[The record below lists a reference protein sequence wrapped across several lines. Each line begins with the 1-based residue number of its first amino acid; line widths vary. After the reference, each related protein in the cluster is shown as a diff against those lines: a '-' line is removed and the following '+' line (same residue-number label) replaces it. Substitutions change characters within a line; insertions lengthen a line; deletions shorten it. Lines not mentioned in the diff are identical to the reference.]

1 MPAKDIYHDLVKTA
15 LQKEGWTITH
25 DPYRLSS
32 GGAELFID
40 LGAEKLIAAEKE
52 GIKIAVEIKSFLSA
66 SKISDFYNALGQLA
80 HSLAP
85 SDDAGLLAFL
95 TYKIGLEAEE
105 PTRTLYLAIPRAVN
119 DELFSLRLIKTAVK
133 QYQIRSIVYEIE
145 TGIITEWL

>member
-32 GGAELFID
+32 GGTELFID

-52 GIKIAVEIKSFLSA
+52 GTKIAVEIKSFLSA
-66 SKISDFYNALGQLA
+66 SKISDFYNALGQ
-80 HSLAP
+80 
-85 SDDAGLLAFL
+85 FL

-105 PTRTLYLAIPRAVN
+105 PERILYLAIPRAVN
-119 DELFSLRLIKTAVK
+119 DELFSLKLIETAVK

-145 TGIITEWL
+145 TGVITKWL

>member
-1 MPAKDIYHDLVKTA
+1 MPAKDIYHDLVKAA

-52 GIKIAVEIKSFLSA
+52 GTKIAVEIKSFLSA
-66 SKISDFYNALGQLA
+66 SKISDFYNALGQ
-80 HSLAP
+80 
-85 SDDAGLLAFL
+85 FL

-105 PTRTLYLAIPRAVN
+105 PSRTLYLAIPRAVN
-119 DELFSLRLIKTAVK
+119 DELFSLKLIETAVK

-145 TGIITEWL
+145 TGVITKWL

>member
-52 GIKIAVEIKSFLSA
+52 GKKIAVEIKSFLSA
-66 SKISDFYNALGQLA
+66 SKISDFYNALGQ
-80 HSLAP
+80 
-85 SDDAGLLAFL
+85 FL

-105 PTRTLYLAIPRAVN
+105 PERILYLAIPRAVN
-119 DELFSLRLIKTAVK
+119 DELFSLKLIETAVK

-145 TGIITEWL
+145 TGAITKWL

>member
-52 GIKIAVEIKSFLSA
+52 GTKIAVEIKSFLSA
-66 SKISDFYNALGQLA
+66 SKISDFYNALGQ
-80 HSLAP
+80 
-85 SDDAGLLAFL
+85 FL

-105 PTRTLYLAIPRAVN
+105 PERILYLAIPRAVN
-119 DELFSLRLIKTAVK
+119 DELFSLKLIETAVK
-133 QYQIRSIVYEIE
+133 QYQIRSIVYEIG
-145 TGIITEWL
+145 TGVITKWL

>member
-66 SKISDFYNALGQLA
+66 SKISDFYNALGQ
-80 HSLAP
+80 
-85 SDDAGLLAFL
+85 FL

>member
-32 GGAELFID
+32 GGTELFID

-52 GIKIAVEIKSFLSA
+52 GTKIAVEIKSFLSA
-66 SKISDFYNALGQLA
+66 SKIADFYNALGQ
-80 HSLAP
+80 
-85 SDDAGLLAFL
+85 FL

-105 PTRTLYLAIPRAVN
+105 PERILYLAIPRAVN
-119 DELFSLRLIKTAVK
+119 DELFSLKLIETAVK
-133 QYQIRSIVYEIE
+133 QYQIRSIVYEIK
-145 TGIITEWL
+145 TGVITKWL